1 MLSFSSRDGVATTA
15 RKTPH
20 RSEGSKRRAC
30 QDILPARAH
39 CDTASVA
46 SGATTLTVAPAAT
59 KPSIL
64 GSPTR
69 PAPTTSKDGPS
80 VSRTLEIS
88 SLLAPT
94 RSPLHTVWDAP
105 GRWVAG
111 NRNHLSAGEKI
122 PKFVIAV

>member
-46 SGATTLTVAPAAT
+46 SGATTLTVAPAAN

-64 GSPTR
+64 NSPTR
-69 PAPTTSKDGPS
+69 PAPTTTQVRPVSFKNIENKLTLDPS
-80 VSRTLEIS
+80 GKSREQGT
-88 SLLAPT
+88 
-94 RSPLHTVWDAP
+94 
-105 GRWVAG
+105 G
-111 NRNHLSAGEKI
+111 NRQSKERTQ
-122 PKFVIAV
+122 IAID